1 MDSGS
6 NTPDTMEKPGVG
18 HNTDGNGDSPTTVDD
33 RQTLDRIS
41 NLIETSGAQVEQI
54 EGWLDHFTPKK
65 RAQLKQQV
73 TLTPEP
79 ESVRELETN
88 DGMLAIFKQMQLL
101 QEQMQAVMR
110 ENAELKR
117 TVQLQQTDTAK
128 EQSLERGEMLTI
140 QAQRRFSC
148 VLVRHSECFL
158 RFFSCTVFHPG
169 TGVSGK
175 ISCPCATVLIIV
187 LLTSE
192 IFWLLLIRQ
201 GADSCRSMN
210 NSGCPFGIASTN
222 ISL

>member
-79 ESVRELETN
+79 ESVRELETH
-88 DGMLAIFKQMQLL
+88 DGMLAVFKQMQLL

-117 TVQLQQTDTAK
+117 TVQLQQTDTKHTDTKTDTDAK
-128 EQSLERGEMLTI
+128 HFDTEHNDTNTDTTLTLTHTK
-140 QAQRRFSC
+140 SNTHSTHH
-148 VLVRHSECFL
+148 LPRH
-158 RFFSCTVFHPG
+158 R
-169 TGVSGK
+169 K
-175 ISCPCATVLIIV
+175 A
-187 LLTSE
+187 
-192 IFWLLLIRQ
+192 RK
-201 GADSCRSMN
+201 
-210 NSGCPFGIASTN
+210 
-222 ISL
+222 